1 MALPIVPS
9 DAGLLAL
16 QAGVVAAP
24 RMLDPRWA
32 LRLRR
37 LRGRGWAVVPIAS
50 IVGVIFMIRYA
61 SGTASWLTYLA
72 LIAVPLLS
80 IAALGWL
87 ARGSRPWL
95 ALLVAPLFVLAWR
108 TPHSLGG
115 EAAAA
120 LLSGLS
126 CVTLGVLL
134 STVTPGSW
142 LKAGI
147 VAMACADVWL
157 VSSNLL
163 QAPNNELVAA
173 APSGG
178 WPQLQGEQFGTIT
191 MGYGDLF
198 VAALLGGVFADRRR
212 LQWTAALTAFAL
224 ACLFD
229 LLFFVVD
236 NLPATVPVA
245 VALLIV
251 ELALRRGRRK
261 RRPTHRRERT
271 LSARYGP

>member
-16 QAGVVAAP
+16 QAGLVAAP
-24 RMLDPRWA
+24 RALDPRWA
-32 LRLRR
+32 LPLRR
-37 LRGRGWAVVPIAS
+37 LRGRGWALVPIAS

-80 IAALGWL
+80 VAALGWL

-95 ALLVAPLFVLAWR
+95 ALLVAPLFLLAWKL
-108 TPHSLGG
+108 PHSLAG
-115 EAAAA
+115 EAAGA

-157 VSSNLL
+157 VASNLL
-163 QAPNNELVAA
+163 QQPNNELVAA
-173 APSGG
+173 APGGG
-178 WPQLQGEQFGTIT
+178 WPQLQSEQFGTIT

-198 VAALLGGVFADRRR
+198 VAALLGGVFAEQRR
-212 LQWTAALTAFAL
+212 LQWIAALVTFAL

-229 LLFFVVD
+229 LLFFIVD

-245 VALLIV
+245 GALLIV
-251 ELALRRGRRK
+251 QMGIRRGRRK
-261 RRPTHRRERT
+261 RQ
-271 LSARYGP
+271 LSERYGP

>member
-1 MALPIVPS
+1 MALSIVPS

-16 QAGVVAAP
+16 QAGIVAAP
-24 RMLDPRWA
+24 RALDPRWA
-32 LRLRR
+32 VRLRK

-72 LIAVPLLS
+72 LVAVPLLS
-80 IAALGWL
+80 VAALGWL
-87 ARGSRPWL
+87 AHGSRPWL
-95 ALLVAPLFVLAWR
+95 ALLVAPLFLLAWR
-108 TPHSLGG
+108 TPHSLTG
-115 EAAAA
+115 EACGA

-134 STVTPGSW
+134 ATVTPGSW

-157 VSSNLL
+157 VLSNLL

-173 APSGG
+173 APGGG
-178 WPQLQGEQFGTIT
+178 WPQLQSEQFGTIT

-198 VAALLGGVFADRRR
+198 VAALLGGVLADRRR
-212 LQWTAALTAFAL
+212 LQWATALVTFVL

-236 NLPATVPVA
+236 DLPATVPVA
-245 VALLIV
+245 AALLMV
-251 ELALRRGRRK
+251 EFWLRRGRRQ
-261 RRPTHRRERT
+261 RPPA
-271 LSARYGP
+271 S